1 MCEEKHRL
9 VKEYE
14 ASAKVLAELA
24 VKLRRLRGQ
33 EFLTARAEFESAR
46 TECVKMREALQRHKT
61 DHACNE
67 PLIENPQTRAACG
80 GSM

>member
-14 ASAKVLAELA
+14 ASAKFLAGMA

-33 EFLTARAEFESAR
+33 EFVTARAEFESALA
-46 TECVKMREALQRHKT
+46 ECAKMREALQRHKA

-67 PLIENPQTRAACG
+67 PLIQGTKARAVCG
-80 GSM
+80 GST